1 MYKFTGFTQK
11 ANDALNAAVAAAEDM
26 GHTYIGSE
34 HILLGLAKEP
44 GGMAFSALNA
54 KNVTAAAVED
64 AIRATVGTGAPTV
77 LSPADFTPRAKH
89 IIDSA
94 MLQGKS
100 LGHTFTGT
108 EHLLMGILREN
119 PCAAGE
125 VLARLGVPGQE
136 ILGDIT
142 RAIGSAGSR
151 GILQGEGKSQKRAAV
166 PTLEQFGRDLT
177 AYALQ
182 GKIDPVIGREKEI
195 ERVMQ
200 ILCRRSK
207 NNPCLIGEPGVG
219 KTAVAEGLALRITAG
234 DVPEQLRDRRL
245 IALDLTGMVAGTK
258 YRGDF
263 EERVKSVLEEVNRA
277 GNVILFIDEMHTLI
291 GAGSAEGAVDAANIL
306 KPALAR
312 GELQVVGA
320 TTLEEYRRHIEKDA
334 ALERRF
340 QPVTVNEPTPEEAL
354 TILKGL
360 RDKYE
365 AHHGVKV
372 TDEALEAAVRLSVRY
387 IGDRFLPDK
396 AIDLMD
402 EAASYVKLKAFA
414 APPAV
419 RELDDALKAVG
430 SEKSDAVGAQNFELA
445 ASLRDREKQ
454 LAARMQAEKAA
465 WVEQNARE
473 AGLVTRQ
480 EIARTVSMWTGI
492 PVSELTREERLRLL
506 EMEEILHRRV
516 VGQEEAVKAVAAA
529 VRRGRSGLKDPRRP
543 TGTFLFLGPTGV
555 GKTELCKALA
565 LALFG
570 QEDAVIRL
578 DMSEYAEKHAAAKM
592 TGSPPGYVGYEEGGQ
607 LTEQVRRRPYSVVL
621 FDEIEKADPDVMNL
635 LLQILDEGSLTDNR
649 GRKADFRNTIVIMTS
664 NIGARLL
671 TPSGSPLGFSP
682 GGSVFDGKGT
692 REAVMRELRQTL
704 RPEFINRVDDIVMFG
719 RLNEAQLTAIAGR
732 MLSDLQNRLQSLGI
746 EMRFDDSV
754 AQMAVKRGYDPASG
768 ARPLRHA
775 VQSAVE
781 DVMAEKLLRNELKR
795 GIAYVC
801 SAGENGVIVAEQTSG
816 AAVSTQ

>member
-11 ANDALNAAVAAAEDM
+11 ANDALNNAVTAAEDL

-34 HILLGLAKEP
+34 HILLGLAKES
-44 GGMAFSALNA
+44 GGMAFSALSA
-54 KNVTAAAVED
+54 KNVTASAVEEI
-64 AIRATVGTGAPTV
+64 IRATVGTGAPTV
-77 LSPADFTPRAKH
+77 LSPSDFTPRAKH

-94 MLQGKS
+94 MIQGKS
-100 LGHTFTGT
+100 LGHAFTGT
-108 EHLLMGILREN
+108 EHLLMGVLREN

-125 VLARLGVPGQE
+125 VLTRLGVSGQE
-136 ILGDIT
+136 LLSDVT
-142 RAIGSAGSR
+142 RAIGSAAGR
-151 GILQGEGKSQKRAAV
+151 GLSQGEGGKNAKRSAV

-182 GKIDPVIGREKEI
+182 GKIDPVIGREREI

-234 DVPEQLRDRRL
+234 DVPESLRDKRL

-263 EERVKSVLEEVNRA
+263 EERVKSVLEEVRRA
-277 GNVILFIDEMHTLI
+277 GNVVLFIDEMHTLI

-312 GELQVVGA
+312 GEIQVVGA
-320 TTLEEYRRHIEKDA
+320 TTLDEYRRHIEKDA

-340 QPVTVNEPTPEEAL
+340 QPVTVGEPSPEEAL
-354 TILKGL
+354 VILKGL

-365 AHHGVKV
+365 AHHKV
-372 TDEALEAAVRLSVRY
+372 TITDEALEAAVRLSVRY

-402 EAASYVKLKAFA
+402 ESAAYVKLKAFST
-414 APPAV
+414 PPSVKA
-419 RELDDALKAVG
+419 LDDKLKEVG
-430 SEKSDAVGAQNFELA
+430 NEKLDAVGAQDFETA
-445 ASLRDREKQ
+445 AALRDKEKQ
-454 LAARMQAEKAA
+454 LTARLQAEKAVWA
-465 WVEQNARE
+465 EQNARS
-473 AGLVTRQ
+473 AGTVTGE
-480 EIARTVSMWTGI
+480 EIAHTVSAWTGI
-492 PVSELTREERLRLL
+492 PVSELTKEESRRLL
-506 EMEEILHRRV
+506 EMEEILRRRV

-529 VRRGRSGLKDPRRP
+529 VRRGRSGLKDPCRP

-565 LALFG
+565 LTLFG

-578 DMSEYAEKHAAAKM
+578 DMSEYAEKHAGAKM
-592 TGSPPGYVGYEEGGQ
+592 TGSPPGYVGYEQGGQ

-635 LLQILDEGSLTDNR
+635 LLQILDEGTLTDNR

-664 NIGARLL
+664 NIGARLM
-671 TPSGSPLGFSP
+671 TPSGAPLGFDT
-682 GGSVFDGKGT
+682 GGSVYDGKAP
-692 REAVMRELRQTL
+692 REAVMRELRRTL
-704 RPEFINRVDDIVMFG
+704 RPEFINRVDDIIVFG
-719 RLNEAQLTAIAGR
+719 RLDKAQLTAIAAR
-732 MLSDLQNRLQSLGI
+732 MLADLQQRLKGLEI
-746 EMRFDDSV
+746 DMVFDPSV
-754 AQMAVKRGYDPASG
+754 AEAAATQGYDPAGS
-768 ARPLRHA
+768 ARSLRLA
-775 VQSAVE
+775 VQTAVE
-781 DVMAEKLLRNELKR
+781 DFLAEKILRGDLKQ
-795 GIAYVC
+795 GKSYVC
-801 SAGENGVIVAEQTSG
+801 SAAENGMVVKMRCCDG
-816 AAVSTQ
+816 